1 MGMKKESKK
10 TVDIEEELK
19 KYTLQGY
26 EKIEKTPTSG
36 GNSGRLYVSPDW
48 IGHRVALIRLD

>member
-1 MGMKKESKK
+1 MKKESKK